1 MDLSRSA
8 LRERLAGI
16 PAARRAYRRFRAAS
30 QVPAALRRRLNRR
43 DGYFAA
49 LGNNQMVEVAYE
61 VLLGRSADPVGRQD
75 ALNMLST
82 GSWSPSD
89 MVSWIM
95 GSGEFRRSRHF
106 TGRTLGP
113 SLHSSRCTFVRSLPA
128 ARHILDL
135 GGTDLSAAEGAMVT
149 MGYPYRFE
157 SLTIV
162 DLPPD
167 ERHEIY
173 QAQSN
178 AQRVDSW
185 LGPVFYR
192 YHSMTDLSGYADES
206 VDLVYSG
213 QSIEHVPPD
222 EGRKVVEQVYRV
234 LQPGGHFALDTPNGR
249 VTRIQQAEFID
260 PDHKVEYTL
269 DELLDLVK
277 SAGFEIAE
285 CKGTNLGTQTVATG
299 KFDADEVAGNS
310 GLFSRAEDCYLLC
323 VVARKPA

>member
-1 MDLSRSA
+1 M
-8 LRERLAGI
+8 
-16 PAARRAYRRFRAAS
+16 PAARTAYRRLRAAAQWPS
-30 QVPAALRRRLNRR
+30 AFGRRWSRR

-49 LGNNQMVEVAYE
+49 LGNRQMVEIAYE
-61 VLLGRSADPVGRQD
+61 VLLGRRADPVGRDD

-95 GSGEFRRSRHF
+95 GSGEFRRARHF

-113 SLHSSRCTFVRSLPA
+113 SLHSSRCTFVRSLPS

-135 GGTDLSAAEGAMVT
+135 GGTDLAAAEGAMVT

-173 QAQSN
+173 QAESN

-213 QSIEHVPPD
+213 QSIEHVAPE

-234 LQPGGHFALDTPNGR
+234 LEPGGHFALDTPNGR

-269 DELLDLVK
+269 DELLDLVRG
-277 SAGFEIAE
+277 AGFEVAE
-285 CKGTNLGTQTVATG
+285 CKGTNLASQTVATG

-310 GLFSRAEDCYLLC
+310 GLFARAEDCYLLC